1 MNDVSPSTIA
11 PGRTA
16 PEDEARANFYALL
29 ARLYAG
35 APDATLLQAIA
46 SASDLAVEAGEG
58 PARELARAWRALRE
72 ASASARPD
80 DIAQEYFNLFVGV
93 GKSEVSLH
101 AAEYL
106 RSTGGNV
113 LADLRSELARLGLGR
128 RAEVS
133 LFEDHLAAVLETMRV
148 LIAGAPDIDPR
159 GIDEQRRMFAAYLAS
174 WAPVCCNAI
183 ATAAIANYYRR
194 VAEFTESFVAVER
207 DSLAIE

>member
-1 MNDVSPSTIA
+1 VNDVAPSSIG
-11 PGRTA
+11 PSQIA

-35 APDATLLQAIA
+35 APDAALLQAIA
-46 SASDLAVEAGEG
+46 SAPDLAVEAGEG

-72 ASASARPD
+72 ASAGARPD
-80 DIAQEYFNLFVGV
+80 GIAQEYFDLFVGV

-113 LADLRSELARLGLGR
+113 LADLRSELGRLGLGR
-128 RAEVS
+128 KAAVS
-133 LFEDHLAAVLETMRV
+133 LFEDHFSAVLETMRV
-148 LIAGAPDIDPR
+148 LIAGAPGIEPR
-159 GIDEQRRMFAAYLAS
+159 GIDEQRRMFAAYVAS
-174 WAPVCCNAI
+174 WASVCCNAI
-183 ATAAIANYYRR
+183 TAAAIANYYRR